1 MSTSDV
7 KPTRMELIETKRKIK
22 LKSGYKLLKM
32 KRDGLIM
39 EFFELLPK
47 VKDLRSQ
54 LSVLYSD
61 AMEKLAIAVAADGKT
76 ALESAANCLNKAPE
90 VELSSKNIM
99 GVVVPS
105 VEVTAVEKSLEDR
118 GYGLIGTSIRVDEA
132 VHAFEKLSEM
142 IILAAEG
149 ETTMKKLLDEIESTK
164 RRVNALEFKVIP
176 NLEEVAK
183 YISFRLEELEKK
195 AFSVFKT
202 YQRIMDWL
210 IEQIEDP
217 DKRVRLFKTMVII
230 SQGMVVLGILIFIW
244 LFKVSAFQSI

>member
-1 MSTSDV
+1 MSIADV

-22 LKSGYKLLKM
+22 LSKGGYKLLKM

-47 VKDLRSQ
+47 VKDLRNQ
-54 LSVLYSD
+54 LSELYKD
-61 AMEKLAIAVAADGKT
+61 AMEKLSLAVAADGKT
-76 ALESAANCLNKAPE
+76 ALESAANCLNKSPE

-105 VEVTAVEKSLEDR
+105 VKVTAVEKSLEDR

-149 ETTMKKLLDEIESTK
+149 ETTMKKILDEIESTK

-176 NLEEVAK
+176 NLEEIAK
-183 YISFRLEELEKK
+183 YISFRLEELERESIFGLK
-195 AFSVFKT
+195 
-202 YQRIMDWL
+202 RI
-210 IEQIEDP
+210 
-217 DKRVRLFKTMVII
+217 KN
-230 SQGMVVLGILIFIW
+230 
-244 LFKVSAFQSI
+244 

>member
-22 LKSGYKLLKM
+22 LSKSGYKLLKM

-47 VKDLRSQ
+47 VKDLRGQ
-54 LSVLYSD
+54 LSDLYVD
-61 AMEKLAIAVAADGKT
+61 AMQKLAIAVAADGKT

-90 VELSSKNIM
+90 VELSSNNIM
-99 GVVVPS
+99 GVVVPA
-105 VEVTAVEKSLEDR
+105 VKVTPVEKSLEDR
-118 GYGLIGTSIRVDEA
+118 GYGLVGTSIRVDEA

-183 YISFRLEELEKK
+183 YISFRLEELERESIFGLK
-195 AFSVFKT
+195 
-202 YQRIMDWL
+202 RI
-210 IEQIEDP
+210 
-217 DKRVRLFKTMVII
+217 K
-230 SQGMVVLGILIFIW
+230 G
-244 LFKVSAFQSI
+244 

>member
-22 LKSGYKLLKM
+22 LSKSGYKLLKM

-54 LSVLYSD
+54 LSELYSD

-176 NLEEVAK
+176 NLEEIAK
-183 YISFRLEELEKK
+183 YLSFRLEELERESIFGLK
-195 AFSVFKT
+195 
-202 YQRIMDWL
+202 RI
-210 IEQIEDP
+210 
-217 DKRVRLFKTMVII
+217 K
-230 SQGMVVLGILIFIW
+230 G
-244 LFKVSAFQSI
+244 

>member
-1 MSTSDV
+1 
-7 KPTRMELIETKRKIK
+7 MELIETKRKIK
-22 LKSGYKLLKM
+22 LSKSGYKLLKM

-54 LSVLYSD
+54 LSELYTN
-61 AMEKLAIAVAADGKT
+61 AMEKLAIAVAADGKI

-90 VELSSKNIM
+90 VKLSSKNIM

-183 YISFRLEELEKK
+183 YISFRLEELERESIFGLK
-195 AFSVFKT
+195 
-202 YQRIMDWL
+202 RI
-210 IEQIEDP
+210 
-217 DKRVRLFKTMVII
+217 K
-230 SQGMVVLGILIFIW
+230 G
-244 LFKVSAFQSI
+244 

>member
-22 LKSGYKLLKM
+22 LSKSGYKLLKM

-54 LSVLYSD
+54 LSELYSD

-149 ETTMKKLLDEIESTK
+149 ETTMKKLLDEVESTK

-176 NLEEVAK
+176 NLEEIAK
-183 YISFRLEELEKK
+183 YISFRLEELERESIFGLK
-195 AFSVFKT
+195 
-202 YQRIMDWL
+202 RI
-210 IEQIEDP
+210 
-217 DKRVRLFKTMVII
+217 K
-230 SQGMVVLGILIFIW
+230 G
-244 LFKVSAFQSI
+244 

>member
-1 MSTSDV
+1 MSIADV

-22 LKSGYKLLKM
+22 LSKSGYKLLKM

-47 VKDLRSQ
+47 VKDLRGQ
-54 LSVLYSD
+54 LSELYKD
-61 AMEKLAIAVAADGKT
+61 AMEKLAVAVAADGKT
-76 ALESAANCLNKAPE
+76 ALESAANCLNKPPE

-99 GVVVPS
+99 GVVVPA
-105 VEVTAVEKSLEDR
+105 VKVTPVEKSLEDR
-118 GYGLIGTSIRVDEA
+118 GYGLVGTSIRVDEA

-176 NLEEVAK
+176 NLEEIAK
-183 YISFRLEELEKK
+183 YISFRLEELERESIFGLK
-195 AFSVFKT
+195 
-202 YQRIMDWL
+202 RI
-210 IEQIEDP
+210 
-217 DKRVRLFKTMVII
+217 K
-230 SQGMVVLGILIFIW
+230 G
-244 LFKVSAFQSI
+244 

>member
-22 LKSGYKLLKM
+22 LSKSGYKLLKM

-54 LSVLYSD
+54 LSELYSD

-164 RRVNALEFKVIP
+164 RRGNALEFKVIP
-176 NLEEVAK
+176 NLEEIAK
-183 YISFRLEELEKK
+183 YISFRLEELERESILGLK
-195 AFSVFKT
+195 
-202 YQRIMDWL
+202 RI
-210 IEQIEDP
+210 
-217 DKRVRLFKTMVII
+217 K
-230 SQGMVVLGILIFIW
+230 G
-244 LFKVSAFQSI
+244 

>member
-1 MSTSDV
+1 MTIADV
-7 KPTRMELIETKRKIK
+7 KPTRMELIETRRKIK
-22 LKSGYKLLKM
+22 LSKGGYKLLKM

-54 LSVLYSD
+54 LSILYMS
-61 AMEKLAIAVAADGKT
+61 AMEKLSIAVAADGKT
-76 ALESAANCLNKAPE
+76 ALESAANCLNKSPE

-105 VEVTAVEKSLEDR
+105 VKVTSVEKSLEDR

-149 ETTMKKLLDEIESTK
+149 ETTMKKILDEIESTK

-176 NLEEVAK
+176 NLEDIAK
-183 YISFRLEELEKK
+183 YISFRLEELERESIFGLK
-195 AFSVFKT
+195 
-202 YQRIMDWL
+202 RI
-210 IEQIEDP
+210 
-217 DKRVRLFKTMVII
+217 KN
-230 SQGMVVLGILIFIW
+230 
-244 LFKVSAFQSI
+244 

>member
-1 MSTSDV
+1 
-7 KPTRMELIETKRKIK
+7 MELIETKRKIK
-22 LKSGYKLLKM
+22 LSKSGYKLLKM

-54 LSVLYSD
+54 LSELYSD

-183 YISFRLEELEKK
+183 YISFRLEELERESIFGLK
-195 AFSVFKT
+195 
-202 YQRIMDWL
+202 RI
-210 IEQIEDP
+210 
-217 DKRVRLFKTMVII
+217 K
-230 SQGMVVLGILIFIW
+230 G
-244 LFKVSAFQSI
+244 

>member
-1 MSTSDV
+1 MSIADV

-22 LKSGYKLLKM
+22 LSKSGYKLLKM

-47 VKDLRSQ
+47 VKDLRGQ
-54 LSVLYSD
+54 LSELYKD

-76 ALESAANCLNKAPE
+76 ALESAANCLNKSPE

-99 GVVVPS
+99 GVVVPA
-105 VEVTAVEKSLEDR
+105 VKVTPVEKSLEDR
-118 GYGLIGTSIRVDEA
+118 GYGLVGTSIRVDEA

-176 NLEEVAK
+176 NLEEIAK
-183 YISFRLEELEKK
+183 YISFRLEELERESIFGLK
-195 AFSVFKT
+195 
-202 YQRIMDWL
+202 RI
-210 IEQIEDP
+210 
-217 DKRVRLFKTMVII
+217 K
-230 SQGMVVLGILIFIW
+230 G
-244 LFKVSAFQSI
+244 

>member
-22 LKSGYKLLKM
+22 LAKSGYKLLKM

-54 LSVLYSD
+54 LSELYSD

-76 ALESAANCLNKAPE
+76 ALESAANCLNRAPE

-176 NLEEVAK
+176 NLEEIAK
-183 YISFRLEELEKK
+183 YISFRLEELERESIFGLK
-195 AFSVFKT
+195 
-202 YQRIMDWL
+202 RI
-210 IEQIEDP
+210 
-217 DKRVRLFKTMVII
+217 K
-230 SQGMVVLGILIFIW
+230 G
-244 LFKVSAFQSI
+244 

>member
-22 LKSGYKLLKM
+22 LSKSGYKLLKM

-54 LSVLYSD
+54 LSALYSD
-61 AMEKLAIAVAADGKT
+61 AMEKLAIAVAADGKN

-176 NLEEVAK
+176 SLEEIAK
-183 YISFRLEELEKK
+183 YISFRLEELERESIFGLK
-195 AFSVFKT
+195 
-202 YQRIMDWL
+202 RI
-210 IEQIEDP
+210 
-217 DKRVRLFKTMVII
+217 K
-230 SQGMVVLGILIFIW
+230 G
-244 LFKVSAFQSI
+244 

>member
-1 MSTSDV
+1 MSIADV

-22 LKSGYKLLKM
+22 LSKSGYKLLKM

-47 VKDLRSQ
+47 VKDLRGQ
-54 LSVLYSD
+54 LSDLYVD

-99 GVVVPS
+99 GVVVPA
-105 VEVTAVEKSLEDR
+105 VKVTPVEKSLEDR
-118 GYGLIGTSIRVDEA
+118 GYGLVGTSIRVDEA

-183 YISFRLEELEKK
+183 YISFRLEELERESIFGLK
-195 AFSVFKT
+195 
-202 YQRIMDWL
+202 RI
-210 IEQIEDP
+210 
-217 DKRVRLFKTMVII
+217 K
-230 SQGMVVLGILIFIW
+230 G
-244 LFKVSAFQSI
+244 

>member
-1 MSTSDV
+1 MSIADV

-22 LKSGYKLLKM
+22 LSKGGYKLLKM

-47 VKDLRSQ
+47 VKDLRNQ
-54 LSVLYSD
+54 LSELYKD
-61 AMEKLAIAVAADGKT
+61 AMEKLSIAVAADGKT
-76 ALESAANCLNKAPE
+76 ALESAANCLNKSPE

-105 VEVTAVEKSLEDR
+105 VKVTAVEKSLEDR

-149 ETTMKKLLDEIESTK
+149 ETTMKKILDEIESTK

-176 NLEEVAK
+176 NLEEIAK
-183 YISFRLEELEKK
+183 YISFRLEELERESIFGLK
-195 AFSVFKT
+195 
-202 YQRIMDWL
+202 RI
-210 IEQIEDP
+210 
-217 DKRVRLFKTMVII
+217 KN
-230 SQGMVVLGILIFIW
+230 
-244 LFKVSAFQSI
+244 

>member
-22 LKSGYKLLKM
+22 LSKSGYKLLKM

-54 LSVLYSD
+54 LSALYSD

-183 YISFRLEELEKK
+183 YISFRLEELERESIFGLK
-195 AFSVFKT
+195 
-202 YQRIMDWL
+202 RI
-210 IEQIEDP
+210 
-217 DKRVRLFKTMVII
+217 KR
-230 SQGMVVLGILIFIW
+230 
-244 LFKVSAFQSI
+244 

>member
-1 MSTSDV
+1 
-7 KPTRMELIETKRKIK
+7 MELIETKRKIK
-22 LKSGYKLLKM
+22 LSKGGYKLLKM

-47 VKDLRSQ
+47 VKDLRNQ
-54 LSVLYSD
+54 LSELYKD
-61 AMEKLAIAVAADGKT
+61 AMEKLSIAVAADGKT
-76 ALESAANCLNKAPE
+76 ALESAANCLNKSPE

-105 VEVTAVEKSLEDR
+105 VKVTAVEKSLEDR

-149 ETTMKKLLDEIESTK
+149 ETTMKKILDEIESTK

-176 NLEEVAK
+176 NLEEIAK
-183 YISFRLEELEKK
+183 YISFRLEELERESIFGLK
-195 AFSVFKT
+195 
-202 YQRIMDWL
+202 RI
-210 IEQIEDP
+210 
-217 DKRVRLFKTMVII
+217 KN
-230 SQGMVVLGILIFIW
+230 
-244 LFKVSAFQSI
+244 

>member
-1 MSTSDV
+1 MSTADV

-22 LKSGYKLLKM
+22 LSKSGYKLLKM

-39 EFFELLPK
+39 EFFDLLTK
-47 VKDLRSQ
+47 VKDLRGQ
-54 LSVLYSD
+54 LSELYKD

-76 ALESAANCLNKAPE
+76 ALESAANCLNKPPE
-90 VELSSKNIM
+90 VELSSNNIM
-99 GVVVPS
+99 GVVVPA
-105 VEVTAVEKSLEDR
+105 VKVTPVEKSLEDR
-118 GYGLIGTSIRVDEA
+118 GYGLVGTSIRVDEA

-183 YISFRLEELEKK
+183 YISFRLEELERESIFGLK
-195 AFSVFKT
+195 
-202 YQRIMDWL
+202 RI
-210 IEQIEDP
+210 
-217 DKRVRLFKTMVII
+217 K
-230 SQGMVVLGILIFIW
+230 G
-244 LFKVSAFQSI
+244 

>member
-22 LKSGYKLLKM
+22 LSKSGYKLLKM

-54 LSVLYSD
+54 LSELYSD
-61 AMEKLAIAVAADGKT
+61 AMEMLAIAVAADGKT

-176 NLEEVAK
+176 NLEEIAK
-183 YISFRLEELEKK
+183 YISFRLEELERESIFGLK
-195 AFSVFKT
+195 
-202 YQRIMDWL
+202 RI
-210 IEQIEDP
+210 
-217 DKRVRLFKTMVII
+217 K
-230 SQGMVVLGILIFIW
+230 G
-244 LFKVSAFQSI
+244 

>member
-1 MSTSDV
+1 MKKTNYFFNFISSYN
-7 KPTRMELIETKRKIK
+7 KIIFK
-22 LKSGYKLLKM
+22 VIFFEIFYS
-32 KRDGLIM
+32 IQ
-39 EFFELLPK
+39 FFELLPK

-54 LSVLYSD
+54 LSALYSD

-183 YISFRLEELEKK
+183 YISFRLEELERESIFGLK
-195 AFSVFKT
+195 
-202 YQRIMDWL
+202 RI
-210 IEQIEDP
+210 
-217 DKRVRLFKTMVII
+217 K
-230 SQGMVVLGILIFIW
+230 G
-244 LFKVSAFQSI
+244 

>member
-1 MSTSDV
+1 MSIADV

-22 LKSGYKLLKM
+22 LSKSGYKLLKM

-47 VKDLRSQ
+47 VKDLRGQ
-54 LSVLYSD
+54 LSELYKD

-76 ALESAANCLNKAPE
+76 ALESAANCLNKPPE

-99 GVVVPS
+99 GVVVPT
-105 VEVTAVEKSLEDR
+105 VKVTPVEKSLEDR

-142 IILAAEG
+142 VILAAEG

-176 NLEEVAK
+176 NLEEIAK
-183 YISFRLEELEKK
+183 YISFRLEELERESIFGLK
-195 AFSVFKT
+195 
-202 YQRIMDWL
+202 RI
-210 IEQIEDP
+210 
-217 DKRVRLFKTMVII
+217 K
-230 SQGMVVLGILIFIW
+230 G
-244 LFKVSAFQSI
+244 

>member
-22 LKSGYKLLKM
+22 LSKGGCKLLKM

-47 VKDLRSQ
+47 VKDLRGQ
-54 LSVLYSD
+54 LSELYKD
-61 AMEKLAIAVAADGKT
+61 AMEKLSVAIAADGKT

-90 VELSSKNIM
+90 VELSSNNIM
-99 GVVVPS
+99 GVVVPA
-105 VEVTAVEKSLEDR
+105 VKVTPVEKSLEDR
-118 GYGLIGTSIRVDEA
+118 GYGLVGTSIRVDEA

-142 IILAAEG
+142 VILAAEG

-176 NLEEVAK
+176 NLEEIAK
-183 YISFRLEELEKK
+183 YISFRLEELERESIFGLK
-195 AFSVFKT
+195 
-202 YQRIMDWL
+202 RI
-210 IEQIEDP
+210 
-217 DKRVRLFKTMVII
+217 K
-230 SQGMVVLGILIFIW
+230 S
-244 LFKVSAFQSI
+244 

>member
-1 MSTSDV
+1 MSIADV

-22 LKSGYKLLKM
+22 LSKSGYKLLKM

-54 LSVLYSD
+54 LSALYSD
-61 AMEKLAIAVAADGKT
+61 AMEKLAIAVAADGKN

-176 NLEEVAK
+176 TLEEVAK
-183 YISFRLEELEKK
+183 YISFRLEELERESIFGLK
-195 AFSVFKT
+195 
-202 YQRIMDWL
+202 RI
-210 IEQIEDP
+210 
-217 DKRVRLFKTMVII
+217 K
-230 SQGMVVLGILIFIW
+230 G
-244 LFKVSAFQSI
+244 

>member
-1 MSTSDV
+1 
-7 KPTRMELIETKRKIK
+7 MELIETRRKIK
-22 LKSGYKLLKM
+22 LSKGGYKLLKM

-54 LSVLYSD
+54 LSILYMS
-61 AMEKLAIAVAADGKT
+61 AMEKLSIAVAADGKT
-76 ALESAANCLNKAPE
+76 ALESAANCLNKSPE

-105 VEVTAVEKSLEDR
+105 VKVTSVEKSLEDR

-149 ETTMKKLLDEIESTK
+149 ETTMKKILDEIESTK

-176 NLEEVAK
+176 NLEEIAK
-183 YISFRLEELEKK
+183 YISFRLEELE
-195 AFSVFKT
+195 
-202 YQRIMDWL
+202 R
-210 IEQIEDP
+210 
-217 DKRVRLFKTMVII
+217 
-230 SQGMVVLGILIFIW
+230 
-244 LFKVSAFQSI
+244 

>member
-1 MSTSDV
+1 MSIADV

-22 LKSGYKLLKM
+22 LSKSGYKLLKM

-47 VKDLRSQ
+47 VKDLRGQ
-54 LSVLYSD
+54 LSELYKD
-61 AMEKLAIAVAADGKT
+61 AMEKLAVAVAADGKT

-99 GVVVPS
+99 GVVVPA
-105 VEVTAVEKSLEDR
+105 VNVTPVEKSLEDR

-132 VHAFEKLSEM
+132 VHSFEKLAEM

-176 NLEEVAK
+176 NLEEISK
-183 YISFRLEELEKK
+183 YISFRLEELERESIFGLK
-195 AFSVFKT
+195 
-202 YQRIMDWL
+202 RI
-210 IEQIEDP
+210 
-217 DKRVRLFKTMVII
+217 KN
-230 SQGMVVLGILIFIW
+230 
-244 LFKVSAFQSI
+244 

>member
-1 MSTSDV
+1 MSIADV
-7 KPTRMELIETKRKIK
+7 KPTRMELIETRRKIELSK
-22 LKSGYKLLKM
+22 RGYKLLKM

-47 VKDLRSQ
+47 VKDLRNQ
-54 LSVLYSD
+54 LSALYIS
-61 AMEKLAIAVAADGKT
+61 AMEKLSIAVAAEGKT
-76 ALESAANCLNKAPE
+76 ALESAANCLNKSPE

-105 VEVTAVEKSLEDR
+105 VKVTSVEKSLEDR

-149 ETTMKKLLDEIESTK
+149 ETTMKKILDGIESTK

-176 NLEEVAK
+176 NLEEIAK
-183 YISFRLEELEKK
+183 YISFRLEELERESIFGLK
-195 AFSVFKT
+195 
-202 YQRIMDWL
+202 RI
-210 IEQIEDP
+210 
-217 DKRVRLFKTMVII
+217 KN
-230 SQGMVVLGILIFIW
+230 
-244 LFKVSAFQSI
+244 

>member
-22 LKSGYKLLKM
+22 LSKSGYKLLKM

-54 LSVLYSD
+54 LSELYSD

-76 ALESAANCLNKAPE
+76 AVESAANCLNKAPE

-176 NLEEVAK
+176 NLEEIAK
-183 YISFRLEELEKK
+183 YISFRLEELERESIFGLK
-195 AFSVFKT
+195 
-202 YQRIMDWL
+202 RI
-210 IEQIEDP
+210 
-217 DKRVRLFKTMVII
+217 K
-230 SQGMVVLGILIFIW
+230 G
-244 LFKVSAFQSI
+244 

>member
-22 LKSGYKLLKM
+22 LSKSGYKLLKM

-47 VKDLRSQ
+47 VKDLRGQ
-54 LSVLYSD
+54 LSELYSD

-105 VEVTAVEKSLEDR
+105 VEVTAVEKSLDDR

-176 NLEEVAK
+176 NLEEIAK
-183 YISFRLEELEKK
+183 YISFRLEELERESIFGLK
-195 AFSVFKT
+195 
-202 YQRIMDWL
+202 RI
-210 IEQIEDP
+210 
-217 DKRVRLFKTMVII
+217 K
-230 SQGMVVLGILIFIW
+230 G
-244 LFKVSAFQSI
+244 

>member
-1 MSTSDV
+1 MSSSDV

-22 LKSGYKLLKM
+22 LSKSGYKLLKM

-54 LSVLYSD
+54 LSVLYSN

-118 GYGLIGTSIRVDEA
+118 GYGLIGTSIGVDEA

-183 YISFRLEELEKK
+183 YISFRLEELERESIFGLK
-195 AFSVFKT
+195 
-202 YQRIMDWL
+202 RI
-210 IEQIEDP
+210 
-217 DKRVRLFKTMVII
+217 K
-230 SQGMVVLGILIFIW
+230 G
-244 LFKVSAFQSI
+244 

>member
-1 MSTSDV
+1 
-7 KPTRMELIETKRKIK
+7 MELIETKRKIK
-22 LKSGYKLLKM
+22 LSKGGYKLLKM

-47 VKDLRSQ
+47 VKDLRNQ
-54 LSVLYSD
+54 LSKLYKE
-61 AMEKLAIAVAADGKT
+61 AMEKLSVAVAADGKI
-76 ALESAANCLNKAPE
+76 ALESAANCLNKSPE

-105 VEVTAVEKSLEDR
+105 VKVTAVEKSLEDR

-149 ETTMKKLLDEIESTK
+149 ETTMKKILDEIESTK

-176 NLEEVAK
+176 NLEEIAK
-183 YISFRLEELEKK
+183 YISFRLEELERESIFGLK
-195 AFSVFKT
+195 
-202 YQRIMDWL
+202 RI
-210 IEQIEDP
+210 
-217 DKRVRLFKTMVII
+217 KN
-230 SQGMVVLGILIFIW
+230 
-244 LFKVSAFQSI
+244 

>member
-22 LKSGYKLLKM
+22 LSKSGYKLLKM

-61 AMEKLAIAVAADGKT
+61 ATEKLAIAVAADGKT

-183 YISFRLEELEKK
+183 YISFRLEELERESIFGLK
-195 AFSVFKT
+195 
-202 YQRIMDWL
+202 RI
-210 IEQIEDP
+210 
-217 DKRVRLFKTMVII
+217 K
-230 SQGMVVLGILIFIW
+230 G
-244 LFKVSAFQSI
+244 